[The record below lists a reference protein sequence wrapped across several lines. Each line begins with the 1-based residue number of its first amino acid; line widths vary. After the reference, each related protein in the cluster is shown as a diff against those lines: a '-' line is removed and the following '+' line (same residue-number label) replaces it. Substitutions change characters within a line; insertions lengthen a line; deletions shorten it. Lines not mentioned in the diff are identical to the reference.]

1 MLFRKTLN
9 TNLKYYFNVFPP
21 LETALEFLECTFNEN
36 YCTNAQTISNIYNVN
51 NETFTFAIKY

>member
-21 LETALEFLECTFNEN
+21 LETALEFLECTFKYKCFALDMLFKYLLPPELKCL
-36 YCTNAQTISNIYNVN
+36 CT
-51 NETFTFAIKY
+51 